1 MDFRQG
7 NKNDTHTKFVIY
19 RSIMNVDLSL
29 HLVYV
34 KGCSV
39 PDYQRVMCTRLRL
52 TSHNLIS
59 EKGRWSRTSPD
70 KRVCP
75 CDGRFVP
82 DEHYA
87 LLVCPRTSDIGRRYT
102 DTLQLRPEMTVKALM
117 KHEDIT
123 YLCVFIYHSMKI
135 FNS

>member
-1 MDFRQG
+1 
-7 NKNDTHTKFVIY
+7 
-19 RSIMNVDLSL
+19 MNVDLSL
-29 HLVYV
+29 HPVYV

-39 PDYQRVMCTRLRL
+39 PDYQRVMFTRQRL

-75 CDGRFVP
+75 CDGRSVQ
-82 DEHYA
+82 DEHHA
-87 LLVCPRTSDIGRRYT
+87 LLVCSRTPDIRRRYT
-102 DTLQLRPEMTVKALM
+102 DTLQLRPEMTVKEII
-117 KHEDIT
+117 KHEDMT
-123 YLCVFIYHSMKI
+123 DLCEFIHHCLKI